1 MSGFNFRTFL
11 AAAAIIAFLTFVT
24 LWAEAAR
31 DEGMS
36 GDGIIGSFLAD
47 LYYVFRF
54 PTHTFFFNYMDGPMF
69 LVGLFINCIFYGLL
83 VERAF
88 YLVRQWRNK
97 PDK

>member
-1 MSGFNFRTFL
+1 MSGFNFRIFFIASAL
-11 AAAAIIAFLTFVT
+11 IAFLTFVT

-31 DEGMS
+31 DEGMG
-36 GDGIIGSFLAD
+36 GDGVVGSFLAD

-54 PTHTFFFNYMDGPMF
+54 PTHTFFFAFMDGPMF

-97 PDK
+97 PAN